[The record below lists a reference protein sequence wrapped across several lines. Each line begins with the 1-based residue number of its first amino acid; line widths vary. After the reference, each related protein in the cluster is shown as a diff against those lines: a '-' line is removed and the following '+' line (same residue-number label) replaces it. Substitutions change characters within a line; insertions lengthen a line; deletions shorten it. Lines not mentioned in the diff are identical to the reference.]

1 MKRFLIWMFAAILTC
16 GTATVFTS
24 CNEDDVEE
32 FITKLTLVGT
42 WNVSVSSSPAL
53 PGDASL
59 GLGETI
65 TFNSNGTFENNHGET
80 GSWAMNG
87 WKITIKGSEGYTLTY
102 IIHED
107 YTPSRVVMDS
117 DVVLEGMNNKYHV
130 TVVLSKVNSK

>member
-87 WKITIKGSEGYTLTY
+87 WKITIKAIGP
-102 IIHED
+102 H
-107 YTPSRVVMDS
+107 
-117 DVVLEGMNNKYHV
+117 
-130 TVVLSKVNSK
+130 